1 MLVVAAFGARGE
13 TGMAF
18 DTDIFNS
25 LRMNVIA
32 LAEVVGALFIT
43 QADFLRRPLGTV
55 RLTGGQWGLAL
66 LRGRRAA
73 PPGREAGKWTAR
85 RTTSARR
92 AASAGSMTRIGNQ
105 TETAPM
111 KTARTPRSYHT

>member
-13 TGMAF
+13 TGTAF

-32 LAEVVGALFIT
+32 LAEVVGALCIT

-55 RLTGGQWGLAL
+55 RLTGGQWGIAL

-73 PPGREAGKWTAR
+73 PPAGRPASGPRAGQLQPGERPAPAR
-85 RTTSARR
+85 
-92 AASAGSMTRIGNQ
+92 
-105 TETAPM
+105 
-111 KTARTPRSYHT
+111 